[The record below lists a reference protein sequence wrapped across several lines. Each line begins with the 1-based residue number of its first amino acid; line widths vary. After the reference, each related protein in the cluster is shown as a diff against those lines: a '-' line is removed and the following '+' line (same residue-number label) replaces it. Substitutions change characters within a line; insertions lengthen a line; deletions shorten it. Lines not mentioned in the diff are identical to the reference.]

1 VEYFTRG
8 SLSGC
13 IVSRYNCLLWKPQRL
28 ERFCRSSLRVNQQR
42 GLGAN
47 CFCSRLQAFLYIHGL
62 NLALNPQEQGL
73 NQIDGLI
80 SIDRVVVDRRLT
92 QKSHGSSRRAGIPQK
107 MFLTS
112 IENGYQPGL
121 NSWRSQ
127 NFRLQFKLPDSS
139 ALVNLKSTDQV
150 LGLAGADVAVECQ
163 EYSLLSA
170 IAQEFNKSPYAF
182 TPTCFRSKPA
192 FYYASGVISS

>member
-1 VEYFTRG
+1 VQIASVQDF
-8 SLSGC
+8 
-13 IVSRYNCLLWKPQRL
+13 KP
-28 ERFCRSSLRVNQQR
+28 
-42 GLGAN
+42 
-47 CFCSRLQAFLYIHGL
+47 FLYIHGL

-92 QKSHGSSRRAGIPQK
+92 QKSHGSSRRAGLQQK

-112 IENGYQPGL
+112 IENGYKPGL

-127 NFRLQFKLPDSS
+127 NFRLLFKLPDSS
-139 ALVNLKSTDQV
+139 ALVNLKSQISNLKSTDQV

-163 EYSLLSA
+163 E
-170 IAQEFNKSPYAF
+170 
-182 TPTCFRSKPA
+182 
-192 FYYASGVISS
+192 